1 MRLVT
6 HVLSLHRR
14 EKTDLNPKPQVII
27 SRTKPAAQNVQARM
41 PLSAGGSSCAFTS
54 LSTGSAFATF
64 NVDEEKSGGGIV
76 LDLSP
81 NVVVSI
87 SMSAMVFPALLSDR
101 RCGLMLFVPDVQVQD
116 EKRE

>member
-1 MRLVT
+1 
-6 HVLSLHRR
+6 
-14 EKTDLNPKPQVII
+14 
-27 SRTKPAAQNVQARM
+27 M

-101 RCGLMLFVPDVQVQD
+101 RCGLMLSSLTCRCRTRSESRSVKSSQG
-116 EKRE
+116 KSKK

>member
-1 MRLVT
+1 M
-6 HVLSLHRR
+6 
-14 EKTDLNPKPQVII
+14 
-27 SRTKPAAQNVQARM
+27 
-41 PLSAGGSSCAFTS
+41 
-54 LSTGSAFATF
+54 
-64 NVDEEKSGGGIV
+64 

-81 NVVVSI
+81 NVVDSI